1 MSNKYQNWQ
10 YWILQNLQLL
20 GRIYGKNNV
29 VLNGKT
35 WQSILIYKYRLPP
48 TWEQYSSRLLIVLPG
63 KSKIFYTP
71 PDRFYLDCKLR
82 TITGKRPSH
91 YFENSDFNDMKK
103 QNMARFSFH
112 LKSGWSPKVNCQKGT
127 NLLHVIDGLYK
138 GMNLGARETMK

>member
-1 MSNKYQNWQ
+1 MVNKYQNWQ

-20 GRIYGKNNV
+20 SRIYGKNNV

-35 WQSILIYKYRLPP
+35 WQSIVISYFKLPP
-48 TWEQYSSRLLIVLPG
+48 TWRQKSSRLLIVLPV

-82 TITGKRPSH
+82 TITGKIPGH
-91 YFENSDFNDMKK
+91 YFERDSFNDLEKH
-103 QNMARFSFH
+103 NMARFSFH
-112 LKSGWSPKVNCQKGT
+112 LKKGWNPKANCQEGT

-138 GMNLGARETMK
+138 GMDLGAREAMK